1 MPPIRILIINPNS
14 TSSMTHALKPLI
26 DSLDYTNTQYTYY
39 TAPSGPPSVNNS
51 ADIHASTTACLA
63 DLSTSTPNGGTAL
76 RSEHAAY
83 DGYLVAC
90 YSRHGL
96 VTALR
101 AMTTA
106 PVVGIFEAS
115 VAAALQLLDLEYELR
130 QQFGIVST
138 GAAWEALLGEG
149 VGLLLGTFGGGEG
162 PYGRCAGVETTG
174 LNATELH
181 SAEQGEV
188 KRRVQEAVR
197 RLVEKGTVRV
207 VLLGCAGMAGMDGWV
222 REVVGERVRVVDGV
236 KAGVGALQ
244 GLIRGQ
250 F

>member
-14 TSSMTHALKPLI
+14 TSSMTYALKPLI
-26 DSLDYTNTQYTYY
+26 DSLEYTNTQYTYY
-39 TAPSGPPSVNNS
+39 TAPSGPPSINNT
-51 ADIHASTTACLA
+51 ADIHASTAACLA
-63 DLSTSTPNGGTAL
+63 DLGAFDPHGGTIL
-76 RSEHAAY
+76 RSEHAAH

-115 VAAALQLLDLEYELR
+115 VAAALQLLDLEYER

-138 GAAWEALLGEG
+138 GAAWEVLLGNA
-149 VGLLLGTFGGGEG
+149 VGLLLGTLGGGEG
-162 PYGRCAGVETTG
+162 TYGRCAGVETTG
-174 LNATELH
+174 LDATELH
-181 SAEQGEV
+181 SVEQGEV
-188 KRRVQEAVR
+188 KRRVQEAVG
-197 RLVEKGTVRV
+197 RLMEKGTVKV
-207 VLLGCAGMAGMDGWV
+207 VLLGCAGMAGMEGWV

-244 GLIRGQ
+244 GLIRGS

>member
-26 DSLDYTNTQYTYY
+26 DSLEYTNTEYTYY
-39 TAPSGPPSVNNS
+39 TASSGPPSVNNT
-51 ADIHASTTACLA
+51 ADIHFSTIACLT
-63 DLSTSTPNGGTAL
+63 DLSTINPHGGRVLRNEHST
-76 RSEHAAY
+76 Y

-115 VAAALQLLDLEYELR
+115 VAAALQLLDLEYER

-138 GAAWEALLGEG
+138 GAAWEVLLGNA
-149 VGLLLGTFGGGEG
+149 VGLLLGTLGGGEG
-162 PYGRCAGVETTG
+162 LYGRCAGVETTG
-174 LNATELH
+174 LDATELH

-188 KRRVQEAVR
+188 RRRVQEAVG
-197 RLVEKGTVRV
+197 RLMGKGTVMV
-207 VLLGCAGMAGMDGWV
+207 VLLGCAGMAGMEGWV

-244 GLIRGQ
+244 GLIRGK

>member
-26 DSLDYTNTQYTYY
+26 DSLEYTDTEYTYY
-39 TAPSGPPSVNNS
+39 TAPSGPASVNNV
-51 ADIHASTTACLA
+51 ADIHASTAACLA
-63 DLSTSTPNGGTAL
+63 DLSTSSAHGVPVL
-76 RSEHAAY
+76 RNEHAY

-101 AMTTA
+101 GLTAA

-115 VAAALQLLDLEYELR
+115 VTAALQMLDLEYER

-138 GAAWEALLGEG
+138 GKVWEELLGNA
-149 VGLLLGTFGGGEG
+149 VGLLLGTLSAGEG
-162 PYGRCAGVETTG
+162 PYGRFAGVETTG

-181 SAEQGEV
+181 SAEQEEV
-188 KRRVQEAVR
+188 KRRIQGAVR
-197 RLVEKGTVRV
+197 RLVENGTVRV
-207 VLLGCAGMAGMDGWV
+207 VLLGCAGMVGMEGWV
-222 REVVGERVRVVDGV
+222 REIVGKEVRVVDGV

-244 GLIRGQ
+244 GLIRGK

>member
-1 MPPIRILIINPNS
+1 MPPTRILIINPNS
-14 TSSMTHALKPLI
+14 TPSMTHALKPLI
-26 DSLDYTNTQYTYY
+26 DSLGYTDTEYSYY
-39 TAPSGPPSVNNS
+39 TAPTGPPSINNA

-63 DLSTSTPNGGTAL
+63 DLSTANAHGATAL
-76 RSEHAAY
+76 RSEHAY

-101 AMTTA
+101 ALTTA

-115 VAAALQLLDLEYELR
+115 VTTALQLLDVEDQR

-138 GAAWEALLGEG
+138 GAAWEALLGEA
-149 VGLLLGTFGGGEG
+149 VGLLLGRLGAGEG
-162 PYGRCAGVETTG
+162 AYGRFAGVETTG
-174 LNATELH
+174 LDATELH

-188 KRRVQEAVR
+188 KRRIQGAVR
-197 RLVEKGTVRV
+197 RLMEKGTVRV
-207 VLLGCAGMAGMDGWV
+207 VLLGCAGMVGMEEWV
-222 REVVGERVRVVDGV
+222 REVVEERVRVVDGV
-236 KAGVGALQ
+236 KAGVGVLQ
-244 GLIRGQ
+244 GLIKGK